1 MRNTWGQ
8 VVEQPVG
15 DPRQSRVQNS
25 SEHKAVGNVFSFP
38 LANGYFTQGLS
49 TAFSAI
55 FNLLSSQLPSVST
68 APTKTATR
76 SFLYLFSY
84 SRSAS

>member
-1 MRNTWGQ
+1 MPNAWGQ

-15 DPRQSRVQNS
+15 DNGQSRVQIGATR
-25 SEHKAVGNVFSFP
+25 KVVGNVFSFT
-38 LANGYFTQGLS
+38 LSNGYFTQGLS
-49 TAFSAI
+49 TAFLGI
-55 FNLLSSQLPSVST
+55 FNLLNAQLPAVST